1 MRPTD
6 WGRELPERRLDS
18 DGSAARASQH
28 PIMTEARRRTRAKD
42 WESSY
47 LGAWALWE
55 SRCVSIPIPFHGKGN
70 VGKCHRPFW
79 ITPLATTSPQ
89 REQVLASF
97 STSYSEG
104 RKGNR
109 GTHPYESIVIFRPIR
124 GSSPFVNS
132 IPRITPCAIVCRCS
146 ALSRSPRAP
155 PRLYSSRSPTLDHQP
170 FSPPDPPT
178 DRPEYEFEYEPFPS
192 EPPRPCASA
201 GNLLPCGT
209 PRPSKKLRT

>member
-1 MRPTD
+1 MKGPV
-6 WGRELPERRLDS
+6 
-18 DGSAARASQH
+18 
-28 PIMTEARRRTRAKD
+28 RRTRAKD

-55 SRCVSIPIPFHGKGN
+55 SRRVSIPIPFHGKGN

-89 REQVLASF
+89 PEQVLASF
-97 STSYSEG
+97 STAYSEG
-104 RKGNR
+104 QKGNR
-109 GTHPYESIVIFRPIR
+109 GTHPYEPIVIFRPIR

-146 ALSRSPRAP
+146 APSRSPRAP

-170 FSPPDPPT
+170 VPPQTRQPIAPSTSTNPSPPRLRAPAGHPT
-178 DRPEYEFEYEPFPS
+178 PQKTANLKLPAETLEVPES
-192 EPPRPCASA
+192 
-201 GNLLPCGT
+201 
-209 PRPSKKLRT
+209 